1 MEAHWI
7 TEGAW
12 DAETKQ
18 YLLLAWLQ
26 KVKREFDETRL
37 YPALAALIEQHQ
49 QLAALRESNDVFTA
63 QWKGELKHFDFE
75 KMRMVYAHPAERE
88 AFAETLNG
96 LLDFALPRIQS
107 AIDDGKSIYDFVE
120 GQVAM
125 TPIGLIPLYLNEGYL
140 LVYASAER
148 ELLAYRY
155 QRSLLELGD
164 DRLQQLRL
172 ELVEKRSKS
181 LFETFEQVK
190 LKLIQR
196 FKELPNP
203 ATFLIDSKLSFPLQE
218 TLLPVARRRLLIE
231 LAHLNVK

>member
-1 MEAHWI
+1 MEPHWI

-37 YPALAALIEQHQ
+37 YPALAALIAQHQ
-49 QLAALRESNDVFTA
+49 HLATLRDSNLAFTA

-75 KMRMVYAHPAERE
+75 KMQLVYANPAERE
-88 AFAETLNG
+88 AFNDTLNA

-120 GQVAM
+120 GHVELM
-125 TPIGLIPLYLNEGYL
+125 PVGLVPLYLNEGYL
-140 LVYASAER
+140 LVYSSVAH

-155 QRSLLELGD
+155 QRSLLELDD
-164 DRLQQLRL
+164 DRVQQLQL
-172 ELVEKRSKS
+172 ELVERRPKS
-181 LFETFEQVK
+181 VFETFEQVK

-196 FKELPNP
+196 FRELPNP
-203 ATFLIDSKLSFPLQE
+203 ATFLIDSKLAFPLNE
-218 TLLPVARRRLLIE
+218 TLLPIARRRLLIE
-231 LAHLNVK
+231 LAHLKIS